1 MPDGNAAIVWLTAV
15 LAAATVALAVGTFIL
30 AKSTVSYTHM
40 LSQPNVTAFF
50 EASGN
55 WINLVVQNTGSD
67 AATATAFHIDLSP
80 EELSE
85 IYGPNKHGPR
95 YIVFETLDFFQ
106 HVGRLAP
113 GQIIRHRWLHRWKA
127 LQEGKP
133 RPCAFSITY
142 ADRWGG
148 THLVSVPFNL
158 GMFGTWDG
166 THVMEPPPLES
177 IAESLK
183 TIAEQGG

>member
-113 GQIIRHRWLHRWKA
+113 RTSSVIGGSTDGRLYRRGSPVLA
-127 LQEGKP
+127 L
-133 RPCAFSITY
+133 FITY

-183 TIAEQGG
+183 TIAEQGR